1 MSRIREY
8 LAGWFS
14 QKSGALKE
22 AEADALRGDFK
33 ERYHH
38 FKLLLNANNQSLQ
51 KMADIEQALHERS
64 SFGMAFVRERCTAT
78 SVSVLQMIKNL
89 EHLAPEKY
97 PDLRTRFAS
106 INQKINEILVVKKR
120 PLEEKLVISID
131 AVDMTMA
138 DLIGNKMAMLGEV
151 KNSLGLNVPAGFA
164 ITTHAYELFLLET
177 GLRDEINRLV
187 QSADIE
193 DPESL
198 FHLSTRIRRKII
210 HSEIP
215 REVADAVRNA
225 WSDLEALA
233 GAPLKVAV
241 RSSALG
247 EDSAD
252 SSFAGQYNSELNVS
266 GEALLDTYKRVVAS
280 KYNLHAMIYR
290 LNRGF
295 RDEDIPMAVGCLR
308 MIDAV
313 SGGVLYSRNPLNS
326 EDDAIIINS
335 VWGLPK
341 TVVDGTTLCDL
352 FVMSRIAPYPVIR
365 EDVSVKDIKYARC
378 ETGSGL
384 CRFDVD
390 DHLAEAPSL
399 NEQQKTDLAQIAIRL
414 EKYYEHPQ
422 DIEWAIGPSGKIY
435 ILQSRPLQLK
445 KRSVTS
451 DCRPVVVYENEILIV
466 SGGITASTGAACGDV
481 FVVETNADA
490 MRFPKGAILV
500 ARQALP
506 AWAALLNRA
515 SAVVTA
521 QGGVAGHLASVARE
535 FGIPALFGL
544 EDEIKKLSHGA
555 TVTVDADNRRIY
567 AGCINELLKNAEVCT
582 PVVVANRPVYQLL
595 KRASEWIVPLNL
607 LNPDDKEFTPGNCRT
622 YHDITRFIHEK
633 AVMEMFNFGKDHH
646 FPERSGKQLYYNV
659 PMQWWVLNLD
669 DGFKEAVTGKYVRLE
684 NIVSVPMRAFWDGFA
699 AVAWDG
705 PPAIDGKGLLSVMFR
720 STTNPALV
728 IGVRSRYAEQNYF
741 MVSKNFCSLNSRLG
755 YHFSTLET
763 LVSNRAR
770 ENYISFQFKGGAADE
785 IRRVGRARFIGDI
798 LENYGFWV
806 KIREDHVS
814 ARLQEEDEAYTK
826 SRISIIGYL
835 TLHTRQLDMIMSNES
850 QVAYYKSKLQ
860 NEIDKHILG
869 GQY

>member
-1 MSRIREY
+1 MSRIREFFT
-8 LAGWFS
+8 GWFS
-14 QKSGALKE
+14 KKRGALDA

-38 FKLLLNANNQSLQ
+38 FKLLLNANNQALQ

-64 SFGMAFVRERCTAT
+64 HFGMPFVRDRCTAT
-78 SVSVLQMIKNL
+78 SVSVLQMIKNMAQ
-89 EHLAPEKY
+89 LAPGKHPE
-97 PDLRTRFAS
+97 LRVRFTS
-106 INQKINEILVVKKR
+106 INEKINEILVVKKR
-120 PLEEKLVISID
+120 PREEKLVIPMEAI
-131 AVDMTMA
+131 DMTMA

-151 KNSLGLNVPAGFA
+151 KNGLQLNVPPGFA
-164 ITTHAYELFLLET
+164 ITTHAYERLLMET
-177 GLRDEINRLV
+177 GLRDEINRLM

-193 DPESL
+193 DAEGL
-198 FHLSTRIRRKII
+198 FNLSTRIRRMII

-215 REVADAVRNA
+215 REVADAIRAA

-233 GAPLKVAV
+233 GSPLKVAV

-266 GEALLDTYKRVVAS
+266 GENLLDTYKQVVAS
-280 KYNLHAMIYR
+280 KYNLHAIIYR

-313 SGGVLYSRNPLNS
+313 CGGVAYSRNPINS
-326 EDDAIIINS
+326 KDDAVIINS

-341 TVVDGTTLCDL
+341 TVVDGTAPCDL
-352 FVMSRIAPYPVIR
+352 FMMSRKSPYPVIHQ
-365 EDVSVKDIKYARC
+365 DVRVKEIKYARS
-378 ETGSGL
+378 ETGTGL

-390 DHLAEAPSL
+390 DYQAEAPSL
-399 NEQQKTDLAQIAIRL
+399 NEKQKTDLAEIAIKL

-445 KRSVTS
+445 KIETATHSN
-451 DCRPVVVYENEILIV
+451 PVPSYEDETLIV
-466 SGGITASTGAACGDV
+466 TGGVTASSGAACGDV
-481 FVVETNADA
+481 FVVETNSDS

-515 SAVVTA
+515 VAVVTA

-535 FGIPALFGL
+535 FGIPAIFGL
-544 EDEIKKLSHGA
+544 EEDIKKLSHGS
-555 TVTVDADNRRIY
+555 TVTVDANNCRIF
-567 AGCINELLKNAEVCT
+567 AGCVNELIKDAAISKPAPT
-582 PVVVANRPVYQLL
+582 TDRPVYHIL

-607 LNPDDKEFTPGNCRT
+607 LDPDSKEFIAGNCQT

-633 AVMEMFNFGKDHH
+633 SVMEMFNFGKDHH

-669 DGFKEAVTGKYVRLE
+669 DGFKDAATGKYIRLQ

-699 AVAWDG
+699 AVPWDG

-763 LVSNRAR
+763 LVSSRAR
-770 ENYISFQFKGGAADE
+770 ENYINFQFKGGAADE
-785 IRRVGRARFIGDI
+785 ERRVGRARFIGSI
-798 LENYGFWV
+798 LEKYGFWV

-814 ARLQEEDEAYTK
+814 ARLQEEDEERTK
-826 SRISIIGYL
+826 SRIAIIGYL
-835 TLHTRQLDMIMSNES
+835 TLHTRQLDMIMSNEK

-860 NEIDKHILG
+860 NEIDQHILG
-869 GQY
+869 AP

>member
-1 MSRIREY
+1 MSRIREF
-8 LAGWFS
+8 LAGWLS
-14 QKSGALKE
+14 KKSGALKE
-22 AEADALRGDFK
+22 AEAEVLRGNFK

-64 SFGMAFVRERCTAT
+64 HFGMAFVRGRCIAT
-78 SVSVLQMIKNL
+78 SVSVLQMIKNMA
-89 EHLAPEKY
+89 HLAPEKY
-97 PDLRTRFAS
+97 PELRSRFSS
-106 INQKINEILVVKKR
+106 INEKINEILVVKKR
-120 PLEEKLVISID
+120 PHEEKLIIPMDAID
-131 AVDMTMA
+131 VTMA

-151 KNSLGLNVPAGFA
+151 KNGLELNVPPGFA
-164 ITTHAYELFLLET
+164 ITTHAYERFLVET
-177 GLRDEINRLV
+177 GLRDEINRLM

-193 DPESL
+193 DAEGL
-198 FHLSTRIRRKII
+198 FHLSTRIRQKII

-215 REVADAVRNA
+215 QTVVDAIRNA

-252 SSFAGQYNSELNVS
+252 SSFAGQYSSELNVS
-266 GEALLDTYKRVVAS
+266 GDDLLDTYKLVVAS
-280 KYNLHAMIYR
+280 KYNLHAIIYR

-313 SGGVLYSRNPLNS
+313 SGGVLYSRNPVNS
-326 EDDAIIINS
+326 KDDAVIINS

-341 TVVDGTTLCDL
+341 TVVDGTSPCDL
-352 FVMSRIAPYPVIR
+352 FVLSRTAPYPVIH
-365 EDVSVKDIKYARC
+365 EDVKVKDVKYARC
-378 ETGSGL
+378 ETSAGL

-399 NEQQKTDLAQIAIRL
+399 NEKQKKDLAEIAIKIER
-414 EKYYEHPQ
+414 YYEHPQ

-435 ILQSRPLQLK
+435 ILQSRPLQQK
-445 KRSVTS
+445 KMDAATQ
-451 DCRPVVVYENEILIV
+451 CNPVSMYENETLLV
-466 SGGITASTGAACGDV
+466 AGGITASPGAACGDV
-481 FVVETNADA
+481 FVVETNSDA
-490 MRFPKGAILV
+490 IRFPKGSILV
-500 ARQALP
+500 VRQALP

-515 SAVVTA
+515 VAVVTA

-535 FGIPALFGL
+535 FGIPAVFGL

-555 TVTVDADNRRIY
+555 TITVDANNRRIY
-567 AGCINELLKNAEVCT
+567 AGCVNELIKDIAAST
-582 PVVVANRPVYQLL
+582 PLVVTDRPVYHIL

-607 LNPDDKEFTPGNCRT
+607 LNPDDKEFAPGNCRT

-633 AVMEMFNFGKDHH
+633 SVMEMFNFGKDHH
-646 FPERSGKQLYYNV
+646 FPERSGKQLHYNV

-669 DGFKEAVTGKYVRLE
+669 DGFKEAVTGKYIKLD
-684 NIVSVPMRAFWDGFA
+684 NIVSVPMLAFWDGFA
-699 AVAWDG
+699 AVPWDG

-770 ENYISFQFKGGAADE
+770 ENYINFQFKGGAADE
-785 IRRVGRARFIGDI
+785 VRRVGRARFIGDI

-814 ARLQEEDEAYTK
+814 ARLQEEDEEYTK
-826 SRISIIGYL
+826 LRISIIGYL
-835 TLHTRQLDMIMSNES
+835 TLHTRQLDMIMSNER
-850 QVAYYKSKLQ
+850 QVAYYKSKLKK
-860 NEIDKHILG
+860 EIDQHIFG
-869 GQY
+869 VQ